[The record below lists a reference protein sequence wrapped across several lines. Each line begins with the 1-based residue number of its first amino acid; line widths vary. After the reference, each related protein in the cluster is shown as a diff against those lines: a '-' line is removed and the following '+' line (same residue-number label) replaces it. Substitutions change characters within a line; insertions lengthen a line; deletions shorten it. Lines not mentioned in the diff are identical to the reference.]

1 VQPPEPSPDAAAVE
15 QALRSVQLAYDQA
28 AALIESMPDPQ
39 HAFERATDLREA
51 TDELVGQAAE
61 LRARMAGRV
70 WDAEKM
76 SLASLADRI
85 GVSKSRAD
93 QFLRI
98 ARTGPNKREES

>member
-1 VQPPEPSPDAAAVE
+1 VPPPEPSPDAADVE
-15 QALRSVQLAYDQA
+15 QALRSVQLAYDQTE
-28 AALIESMPDPQ
+28 ALIEAMPDPQ
-39 HAFERATDLREA
+39 QAFERATELRET
-51 TDELVGQAAE
+51 TDKLVGQAAE

-93 QFLRI
+93 QLLRI
-98 ARTGPNKREES
+98 ARTGPNKREEA